1 MDASPHPTLVDS
13 SLPIATEGYRPLFE
27 LGRGGMSRVYLA
39 ERSVGL
45 RKLVVLKV
53 LEPSLTTSSEMRNAF
68 RREAVLCARLNH
80 PNIVQVFEVHEDTT
94 TPMMVMEYVDGITL
108 SQVLTRADGRLPL
121 RLHVHVIIQ
130 ALAGLHYFHEL
141 RGDDGEAEEPVHRDV
156 SPQNVMVM
164 HEGAVKVLDFGI
176 AKVQGAGSED
186 MTKAGIIK
194 GKLSYMPAEQL
205 SGDQSID
212 RRADIFSAGV
222 MLWEAFAR
230 RRLWAGFSQ
239 HEMVQA
245 LISGNIPQIRVA
257 CPHIS
262 PAWERI
268 IMRAVAAR
276 REDRY
281 ATALELQ
288 VDAENNMAELGGLVQ
303 QRELA
308 TFMKSEFAELRSERR
323 RLVDSE
329 VRKAPVPLAVVLNG
343 PATEVRALSMTP
355 SGQSGT
361 LQRSVEQARSR
372 KPWVVLIAALGALVL
387 GLGIKL
393 RAASSENTPAT
404 VPTTQEQKLVTVSVA
419 ASPVDAVVLMDGKP
433 VGNNPWTT
441 RLVKAERSALIEIT
455 APGYR
460 SFSREVQL
468 SSDVSLSVTLEP
480 QAAASASPP
489 ANAGVADAPPS
500 RSGRSRGPK
509 GRPVLAPVAPAPAAP
524 APKANCT
531 PPYTLD
537 AEGVKTFKPECM

>member
-1 MDASPHPTLVDS
+1 
-13 SLPIATEGYRPLFE
+13 
-27 LGRGGMSRVYLA
+27 
-39 ERSVGL
+39 
-45 RKLVVLKV
+45 
-53 LEPSLTTSSEMRNAF
+53 
-68 RREAVLCARLNH
+68 
-80 PNIVQVFEVHEDTT
+80 
-94 TPMMVMEYVDGITL
+94 
-108 SQVLTRADGRLPL
+108 
-121 RLHVHVIIQ
+121 
-130 ALAGLHYFHEL
+130 
-141 RGDDGEAEEPVHRDV
+141 
-156 SPQNVMVM
+156 
-164 HEGAVKVLDFGI
+164 
-176 AKVQGAGSED
+176 
-186 MTKAGIIK
+186 
-194 GKLSYMPAEQL
+194 
-205 SGDQSID
+205 
-212 RRADIFSAGV
+212 
-222 MLWEAFAR
+222 
-230 RRLWAGFSQ
+230 
-239 HEMVQA
+239 
-245 LISGNIPQIRVA
+245 
-257 CPHIS
+257 
-262 PAWERI
+262 
-268 IMRAVAAR
+268 
-276 REDRY
+276 
-281 ATALELQ
+281 
-288 VDAENNMAELGGLVQ
+288 
-303 QRELA
+303 
-308 TFMKSEFAELRSERR
+308 
-323 RLVDSE
+323 
-329 VRKAPVPLAVVLNG
+329 
-343 PATEVRALSMTP
+343 MTP